1 MFKEK
6 INMKQN
12 ITISSEDAEFIEFAF
27 SLVNT
32 SRYPSFTK
40 VTEVYNRV
48 FNKQLSST
56 SCGACIRQR
65 ILELKAT
72 LDKINAEILKEE
84 ETETITDI
92 PYNTENQTNNEIKNG
107 GAIKKESKEVEE
119 KSEEDQ
125 GVEES
130 EQLKEKKLK
139 RGRPSKNNQGSA
151 S

>member
-1 MFKEK
+1 
-6 INMKQN
+6 MKQN

-48 FNKQLSST
+48 YNKQLSST
-56 SCGACIRQR
+56 SCGSCIRQR
-65 ILELKAT
+65 ILELKNT
-72 LDKINAEILKEE
+72 LDKLNEEILKEKE
-84 ETETITDI
+84 EKEII
-92 PYNTENQTNNEIKNG
+92 PSNTENKENNEIKSGGGINENG
-107 GAIKKESKEVEE
+107 KEVEE

-130 EQLKEKKLK
+130 EQKKPK

>member
-1 MFKEK
+1 
-6 INMKQN
+6 MKQN

-27 SLVNT
+27 SLVN
-32 SRYPSFTK
+32 SAKYPSFTK
-40 VTEVYNRV
+40 TTDVYNRV

-56 SCGACIRQR
+56 SCAQCIRQR
-65 ILELKAT
+65 ILELKNT
-72 LDKINAEILKEE
+72 LDKLNEEILKEK

-92 PYNTENQTNNEIKNG
+92 PYNTENKENNKIKNG
-107 GAIKKESKEVEE
+107 GEIKEESKEVEE

-125 GVEES
+125 GVEEA
-130 EQLKEKKLK
+130 EQKKPK

>member
-1 MFKEK
+1 
-6 INMKQN
+6 MKQN
-12 ITISSEDAEFIEFAF
+12 ITISSEDAEFIEFAY
-27 SLVNT
+27 SLIN
-32 SRYPSFTK
+32 SAKFPSFTK

-84 ETETITDI
+84 EKEII
-92 PYNTENQTNNEIKNG
+92 LLKENNKIKNG
-107 GAIKKESKEVEE
+107 GEIKKESKEVEE

-125 GVEES
+125 GVEEA
-130 EQLKEKKLK
+130 EQKKLK

>member
-1 MFKEK
+1 
-6 INMKQN
+6 MKQN

-56 SCGACIRQR
+56 SCAQCIRQR
-65 ILELKAT
+65 VLELKAT
-72 LDKINAEILKEE
+72 LDKLNEEILKEKE
-84 ETETITDI
+84 EKEII
-92 PYNTENQTNNEIKNG
+92 PSNTENKENNEIKSGGGINENG
-107 GAIKKESKEVEE
+107 KEVEE

-125 GVEES
+125 GVEEA

>member
-1 MFKEK
+1 
-6 INMKQN
+6 MKQN
-12 ITISSEDAEFIEFAF
+12 ITISSEDAEFIEFAY
-27 SLVNT
+27 SLIN
-32 SRYPSFTK
+32 SAKYPSFTK

-48 FNKQLSST
+48 YNKQLSST

-72 LDKINAEILKEE
+72 LDKLNAEILKEE
-84 ETETITDI
+84 ETETITNV
-92 PYNTENQTNNEIKNG
+92 PYSTENKTNNKIKSGGEINENG
-107 GAIKKESKEVEE
+107 KKVEE

-125 GVEES
+125 VVEEA
-130 EQLKEKKLK
+130 EQKKLK

>member
-1 MFKEK
+1 
-6 INMKQN
+6 MKQN
-12 ITISSEDAEFIEFAF
+12 ITVSSEDAEFSEFAY
-27 SLVNT
+27 SLIN
-32 SRYPSFTK
+32 SAKYPSFTK

-48 FNKQLSST
+48 YNKQLSST
-56 SCGACIRQR
+56 SCGSCIRQR

-84 ETETITDI
+84 EEKENI
-92 PYNTENQTNNEIKNG
+92 PLAENHKNNEIKNG
-107 GAIKKESKEVEE
+107 GEIKKESKEIEE

-130 EQLKEKKLK
+130 EQKKPK

>member
-1 MFKEK
+1 
-6 INMKQN
+6 MKQN
-12 ITISSEDAEFIEFAF
+12 ITISSEDAEFIEFAY
-27 SLVNT
+27 SLIN
-32 SRYPSFTK
+32 SAKYPSFTK

-65 ILELKAT
+65 VLELKET
-72 LDKINAEILKEE
+72 LDRINMEILKEKE

-92 PYNTENQTNNEIKNG
+92 PYSTENHKNNEIKNG
-107 GAIKKESKEVEE
+107 GEINENGKEVEE

-130 EQLKEKKLK
+130 EQKKPK

>member
-1 MFKEK
+1 
-6 INMKQN
+6 MKQN
-12 ITISSEDAEFIEFAF
+12 ITISSEDAEFIEFAY
-27 SLVNT
+27 SLINSAKYT
-32 SRYPSFTK
+32 SFTK

-48 FNKQLSST
+48 YNKQLSST

-72 LDKINAEILKEE
+72 LDKINAEILKKE

-92 PYNTENQTNNEIKNG
+92 PYSTENQTNNEIKNG
-107 GAIKKESKEVEE
+107 GEIKKESKEVEE

-125 GVEES
+125 GVEEA
-130 EQLKEKKLK
+130 EQKKPK

>member
-1 MFKEK
+1 
-6 INMKQN
+6 MKQN
-12 ITISSEDAEFIEFAF
+12 ITISSEDAEFIEFAYN
-27 SLVNT
+27 LVN
-32 SRYPSFTK
+32 SAKYPSFTK

-48 FNKQLSST
+48 YNKQLSST
-56 SCGACIRQR
+56 SCAQCIRQR

-92 PYNTENQTNNEIKNG
+92 PYNTENNEIKKNG
-107 GAIKKESKEVEE
+107 GEINENCKEVEE

-125 GVEES
+125 GVEEA
-130 EQLKEKKLK
+130 EQKKPK
-139 RGRPSKNNQGSA
+139 RGRPAKNNQVSA

>member
-1 MFKEK
+1 
-6 INMKQN
+6 MKQN
-12 ITISSEDAEFIEFAF
+12 ITISSEDAKFIEFAY
-27 SLVNT
+27 SLIN
-32 SRYPSFTK
+32 SAKYPSFTK

-48 FNKQLSST
+48 YNKQLSST

-84 ETETITDI
+84 ETETITNV
-92 PYNTENQTNNEIKNG
+92 PYSTENKINNKIKSGGEINENG
-107 GAIKKESKEVEE
+107 KEVEE

-125 GVEES
+125 GVEEA
-130 EQLKEKKLK
+130 EQKKPK

>member
-1 MFKEK
+1 
-6 INMKQN
+6 MKQN
-12 ITISSEDAEFIEFAF
+12 IKISSEDAEFIEFAF
-27 SLVNT
+27 SLVN
-32 SRYPSFTK
+32 SAKYPSFTK

-48 FNKQLSST
+48 YNKQLSST

-72 LDKINAEILKEE
+72 LDKLNEEILKEK

-92 PYNTENQTNNEIKNG
+92 PYNTENHKNNEIKNG
-107 GAIKKESKEVEE
+107 GEIKKENKEVEK

-125 GVEES
+125 GVEEA
-130 EQLKEKKLK
+130 EQKKPK

>member
-1 MFKEK
+1 
-6 INMKQN
+6 MKQN
-12 ITISSEDAEFIEFAF
+12 ITISSEDAEFIEFAY
-27 SLVNT
+27 SLIN
-32 SRYPSFTK
+32 SAKYPSFTK

-56 SCGACIRQR
+56 SCGTCVRQR

-72 LDKINAEILKEE
+72 LDKINADILK

-92 PYNTENQTNNEIKNG
+92 PYSTENQINNEIKNG
-107 GAIKKESKEVEE
+107 GEIKKESKEVEE
-119 KSEEDQ
+119 KSEEDPV
-125 GVEES
+125 VEEA
-130 EQLKEKKLK
+130 EQTVNKPK

>member
-1 MFKEK
+1 
-6 INMKQN
+6 MKQN

-27 SLVNT
+27 SLVN
-32 SRYPSFTK
+32 SAKFPSFTK

-65 ILELKAT
+65 ILELKNT
-72 LDKINAEILKEE
+72 LDKLNEEILKEKE
-84 ETETITDI
+84 EKEII
-92 PYNTENQTNNEIKNG
+92 PSNTENKENNKFKNG
-107 GAIKKESKEVEE
+107 GEINENGKEVEE

-125 GVEES
+125 GVEEA

-139 RGRPSKNNQGSA
+139 RGRPSKTNQGSA

>member
-27 SLVNT
+27 SLVN
-32 SRYPSFTK
+32 SAKYPSFTK
-40 VTEVYNRV
+40 TTDVYNRV

-56 SCGACIRQR
+56 SCAQCIRQR

-72 LDKINAEILKEE
+72 LDRL
-84 ETETITDI
+84 
-92 PYNTENQTNNEIKNG
+92 NNEILEDKQKQDDKINDDKV
-107 GAIKKESKEVEE
+107 ATDKKDE
-119 KSEEDQ
+119 KQDDKVNDETKSR
-125 GVEES
+125 
-130 EQLKEKKLK
+130 
-139 RGRPSKNNQGSA
+139 RGRKKQGSA